1 MENYNISDLKVL
13 FFSNNMIR
21 ATRIC
26 NMKKIE
32 DLLQNEFGT
41 LSQKTGLNTSL
52 CIMLN

>member
-13 FFSNNMIR
+13 FFSNTMIR

-41 LSQKTGLNTSL
+41 LSQKTGLK
-52 CIMLN
+52 